1 MSYINTALINKLSKE
16 VEDIMARLKV
26 LESATKPQQKV
37 GKITTS
43 EAKYGLSG
51 APNVLTNGVA
61 KGAHQIEPQDSSQT
75 LLKDTTDD

>member
-16 VEDIMARLKV
+16 VEEIKVRLEV

-43 EAKYGLSG
+43 EAKDGLSG
-51 APNVLTNGVA
+51 TPNGVA
-61 KGAHQIEPQDSSQT
+61 KGTNQIEPKAPPEAD
-75 LLKDTTDD
+75 TDD

>member
-16 VEDIMARLKV
+16 VEEIKVRLKV

-43 EAKYGLSG
+43 EAKDGLSG
-51 APNVLTNGVA
+51 STNRVA
-61 KGAHQIEPQDSSQT
+61 KVTHQIEPQDASQT